1 MKAQGTITLKA
12 ATQYARYAVACSA
25 GSTIAMG
32 KDGRT
37 LESVVVK
44 FYKLSTDGVMAPF
57 AAPTA
62 EARRTS
68 RDGTTSLPRM
78 HAGKAEV
85 DLTDWVNGFA
95 AGTLASVEVSVYGDG
110 GELLAQESF
119 AAVYPGDDAEVW
131 FITLSDAYYRVDA
144 KGSVS
149 AKLAGTLY
157 HRKGGTTEPA
167 GGAVLKFGY
176 SDGITNTV
184 TTGRDGRFDDSGW
197 FAGDVWDD
205 ASTANSSKSIYVS
218 YERDGVVETSQLVTL
233 SRDGGQGEPGTPG
246 ADGQGYALHLT
257 TGPAVQMTAYA
268 GLKGGTVGVYLTKDG
283 AAVNASFKVELY
295 GDTSGTG
302 DPVANTDGYMIEAPV
317 FNVGQLINA
326 AVGGGKAPY
335 LVTASAKVGGAVVAA
350 DRFSIVYDT
359 ARPFVRA
366 EEWSEGLTF
375 RNGDIIRYRK
385 EATAGAA
392 AKDYVFQW
400 NYPVGG
406 NSAVNP
412 FDDVRDNRETTH
424 WADYEYY
431 ALLATRVLLAD
442 FALVGGAVF
451 MDDYMI
457 SRHGTMGGAESDDY
471 TKFDE
476 NDPED
481 SSGTGE
487 KFVPTLYLDFKTGA
501 TYQTAGRIGGFEIRK
516 NYLEYSESN
525 GKALSRLS
533 MNGYSCAV
541 TPTNNETYVSIG
553 EDTVS
558 GYGTFDAGVAVR
570 QTGANGAT
578 HVGVYSET
586 DGGKL
591 NFAFFG
597 KGDVVSDGKVC
608 GYNVGSVITSSSK
621 SWDTMQRV
629 SLDKASV
636 FVVTGVAD
644 GNFALPTY
652 KELLASLGVSSTSRW
667 LGVEVTLMNYSGWTQ
682 VVYGDTDEV
691 DGTKPG
697 VMPRLYN
704 GGRNPVGKVSIG
716 DGCVAKVLLM
726 ATLQNTYVAKVFVI
740 K

>member
-1 MKAQGTITLKA
+1 MIANGSFYITA
-12 ATQYARYAVACSA
+12 VDEYARYAIACSA

-44 FYKLSTDGVMAPF
+44 FYKLSTDGVMTPF

-110 GELLAQESF
+110 GELLARESF

-131 FITLSDAYYRVDA
+131 FITLSDAYYNVDA

-295 GDTSGTG
+295 GDASGTG

-359 ARPFVRA
+359 AQPFVRT
-366 EEWSEGLTF
+366 EEWSEELAF
-375 RNGDIIRYRK
+375 RNGDIIRCRK

-412 FDDVRDNRETTH
+412 FDDVRDNQETTH

-442 FALVGGAVF
+442 NAFIAGWTFMNGRLYSQDGKCFLDGEKGQISLTGTVRNMATHLTAANVSEYVSQDSFGYEYIDFTKVGNMVWVDEDMDVGGLF
-451 MDDYMI
+451 MFPAFTEYHGLIGGSYDEVRSWVGSRFMI
-457 SRHGTMGGAESDDY
+457 YNNMQ
-471 TKFDE
+471 TKELSF
-476 NDPED
+476 
-481 SSGTGE
+481 
-487 KFVPTLYLDFKTGA
+487 TGA
-501 TYQTAGRIGGFEIRK
+501 LTKTDSYYVTNFNSFVLEPGEVGFFEC
-516 NYLEYSESN
+516 
-525 GKALSRLS
+525 RLGS
-533 MNGYSCAV
+533 A
-541 TPTNNETYVSIG
+541 
-553 EDTVS
+553 
-558 GYGTFDAGVAVR
+558 
-570 QTGANGAT
+570 
-578 HVGVYSET
+578 
-586 DGGKL
+586 
-591 NFAFFG
+591 
-597 KGDVVSDGKVC
+597 SDG
-608 GYNVGSVITSSSK
+608 TSSTEQVY
-621 SWDTMQRV
+621 WFYV
-629 SLDKASV
+629 KAK
-636 FVVTGVAD
+636 F
-644 GNFALPTY
+644 
-652 KELLASLGVSSTSRW
+652 K
-667 LGVEVTLMNYSGWTQ
+667 
-682 VVYGDTDEV
+682 
-691 DGTKPG
+691 K
-697 VMPRLYN
+697 
-704 GGRNPVGKVSIG
+704 
-716 DGCVAKVLLM
+716 
-726 ATLQNTYVAKVFVI
+726 
-740 K
+740 

>member
-1 MKAQGTITLKA
+1 MNKE
-12 ATQYARYAVACSA
+12 
-25 GSTIAMG
+25 G
-32 KDGRT
+32 KV
-37 LESVVVK
+37 LESVVMS
-44 FYKLSTDGVMAPF
+44 FYKLSTEGAMTAFSAPWVVF
-57 AAPTA
+57 RYMTKSGTA
-62 EARRTS
+62 
-68 RDGTTSLPRM
+68 SLPNSYE
-78 HAGKAEV
+78 GKTSV
-85 DLTDWVNGFA
+85 DITGWLDNFG
-95 AGTLASVEVSVYGDG
+95 AGTLAAVEVSVYAADK
-110 GELLAQESF
+110 ETLLAKESF

-184 TTGRDGRFDDSGW
+184 TTGRDGLFDDSGW

-205 ASTANSSKSIYVS
+205 ASTANSSKSVFVS
-218 YERDGVVETSQLVTL
+218 YERGGVVETSQLVTL
-233 SRDGGQGEPGTPG
+233 SRDGGQGEPGTP
-246 ADGQGYALHLT
+246 
-257 TGPAVQMTAYA
+257 VQMTAYA

-317 FNVGQLINA
+317 FNVGQLISA

-359 ARPFVRA
+359 ARPFVRT

-392 AKDYVFQW
+392 AKDYVYQW

-451 MDDYMI
+451 MGDYMI

-501 TYQTAGRIGGFEIRK
+501 TYQTAGRIGGFTISR
-516 NYLEYSESN
+516 NHLEYSESN

-570 QTGANGAT
+570 QTGANGGT

-586 DGGKL
+586 DGGKH
-591 NFAFFG
+591 NFALLG
-597 KGDVVSDGKVC
+597 KGDVVTDGKVC

-629 SLDKASV
+629 SLGKAGV
-636 FVVTGVAD
+636 FVVTGVSN
-644 GNFALPTY
+644 GHFALPTY
-652 KELLASLGVSSTSRW
+652 DELLASLGVSSTSKW

-682 VVYGDTDEV
+682 VMYGDTDEV

-704 GGRNPVGKVSIG
+704 GGRDSVGKVGIG